1 MDLNA
6 LRMFV
11 GVVQAGSLSAAARLE
26 IPLPTLSRRVREL
39 EHQLAVQLLERSV
52 RGTRLT
58 EAGMRLYEN
67 AARGVEILHEAEQ
80 ALASD
85 QARLKGRLR
94 LSLPP
99 GFEPWWELLGCSS
112 GAIRISA
119 CRCSPPSGA
128 SISSRMGSTWPF
140 GSARLPMR
148 RWWRAASS
156 PIATFWWVAR
166 ACLNARAEW
175 KRWTTCAVSRS
186 ACGTRAAAARAP
198 GCSVAKRSSRGSC
211 WRPMTTRICVPA
223 PWMPNWSPSYHR
235 SWLPPRCVRGN

>member
-1 MDLNA
+1 MRSVCSSA
-6 LRMFV
+6 SF
-11 GVVQAGSLSAAARLE
+11 QAGSLSAAAARLRYRC
-26 IPLPTLSRRVREL
+26 RRS
-39 EHQLAVQLLERSV
+39 ADGSASWSTSSPCNCSERSV

-99 GFEPWWELLGCSS
+99 GFEPWWELLGVFQRRYPDIRVQVFTSERRIDLVEDGVDVALRV
-112 GAIRISA
+112 GAVA
-119 CRCSPPSGA
+119 HEA
-128 SISSRMGSTWPF
+128 M
-140 GSARLPMR
+140 
-148 RWWRAASS
+148 
-156 PIATFWWVAR
+156 VAR
-166 ACLNARAEW
+166 RLFAYRHVLVGSPRLLEREGGMETLDDLRRFPVGMW
-175 KRWTTCAVSRS
+175 Y
-186 ACGTRAAAARAP
+186 RAAAARAP